1 MTGFSLPAPFFAR
14 LGSVLRSQALHQ
26 RLRLAQELLEDRT
39 GGLRARLPL
48 LDEHRDSEIALVSA
62 RNAGGP
68 AGLLAQEVLRALER
82 GPGAA

>member
-1 MTGFSLPAPFFAR
+1 VLPA
-14 LGSVLRSQALHQ
+14 ALAP
-26 RLRLAQELLEDRT
+26 RDLVVIGDP
-39 GGLRARLPL
+39 LPPL
-48 LDEHRDSEIALVSA
+48 SDSEIALVSA

>member
-1 MTGFSLPAPFFAR
+1 MAALRAGLGVGVLPA
-14 LGSVLRSQALHQ
+14 ALAP
-26 RLRLAQELLEDRT
+26 RDLVVIGDP
-39 GGLRARLPL
+39 LPPL
-48 LDEHRDSEIALVSA
+48 SDSEIALVSA